1 MATLDEEAPST
12 SAAAPSKSATIND
25 VARVAGVAASTIS
38 RALSIPGRVKVSTRE
53 HIERVASELNY
64 VPNGNARAL
73 ISGRTGTVA
82 VLVTDIYHRA
92 VLLRHHSGHAAA
104 AEGGQLF
111 TTVG

>member
-25 VARVAGVAASTIS
+25 VARVAGVAASTVS

-82 VLVTDIYHRA
+82 VLVTEHHRA
-92 VLLRHHSGHAAA
+92 VLLRHHSGHATA